1 MSWPGRDKGV
11 QRPTVWVLASKA
23 SRLLHHE
30 RRLMGDCGVG
40 SDRVRGR
47 SKIETVTACISRA
60 TEAQT
65 TVDTAW
71 SRPGPGLQNAPSF
84 VSAAD
89 LVAELHIL
97 GHSHETCVTTHWSFA
112 PEFVV
117 EGKFYK
123 SRPRQAAETND
134 GTFQSP
140 SPGLE
145 NAVSIVS
152 PA

>member
-1 MSWPGRDKGV
+1 
-11 QRPTVWVLASKA
+11 
-23 SRLLHHE
+23 
-30 RRLMGDCGVG
+30 MGDCGVEP
-40 SDRVRGR
+40 DKVRR
-47 SKIETVTACISRA
+47 RPKLETVRACISPT
-60 TEAQT
+60 TEAQKMI
-65 TVDTAW
+65 DTAW
-71 SRPGPGLQNAPSF
+71 SSPGPGLQNAPSF

-97 GHSHETCVTTHWSFA
+97 GHSYETCVNTHWSFA